1 MIRCALFSYFGLRE
15 PDGTRGQFYYEVV
28 AARLGFLIIF
38 EHIVFLCKF
47 LFQYLIPD
55 VPQGVCMRVSACL
68 SVSLSVSLLVSLCV
82 CLSISLSLCLSVGL
96 SVGLSVWSCF
106 PLPPSLPS
114 PPPPL
119 SHTHTLC
126 NNTAQHIL
134 KLNCTCLWPVS
145 KQLSH
150 LL

>member
-55 VPQGVCMRVSACL
+55 VPQGVCMRVSPDSWRFVRGSSCM
-68 SVSLSVSLLVSLCV
+68 
-82 CLSISLSLCLSVGL
+82 LSIDV
-96 SVGLSVWSCF
+96 
-106 PLPPSLPS
+106 
-114 PPPPL
+114 
-119 SHTHTLC
+119 
-126 NNTAQHIL
+126 
-134 KLNCTCLWPVS
+134 LNAL
-145 KQLSH
+145 
-150 LL
+150 